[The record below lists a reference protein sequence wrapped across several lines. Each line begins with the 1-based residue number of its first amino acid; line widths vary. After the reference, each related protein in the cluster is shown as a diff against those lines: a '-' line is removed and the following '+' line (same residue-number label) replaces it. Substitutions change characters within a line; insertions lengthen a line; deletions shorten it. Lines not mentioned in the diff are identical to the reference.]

1 MNKDIPKLVF
11 NREDA
16 LKVLGVA
23 PDGTEDDVK
32 VAFKRLVRSISF
44 ILD

>member
-1 MNKDIPKLVF
+1 MDKDIPKLVF

-23 PDGTEDDVK
+23 PEGSEDDIK
-32 VAFKRLVRSISF
+32 VAFKRLVRSIS
-44 ILD
+44 LMP